1 MPSSIPISVHERKW
15 FLKLIH
21 EVYGIQIID
30 AYSCQRL
37 SEELLTRSKISIS
50 YNTLRRLFGIIKGS
64 NQASRFTLDS
74 LCKSLGYPDFAKF
87 QTAVN
92 QFEVDFFNDV
102 LILNRLQIQNDDQ
115 LILRIVQD
123 FQFVTWDEVYQL
135 KSIVDLCIEVQ
146 NFDLL
151 KAIFETKFE
160 LVKEET
166 AWKLYVAFQSIF
178 IQSKQGNQA
187 VIDFVAQL
195 MPINEMAQ
203 RILLQLFVDEEAL
216 RGYYGQWLDAAS
228 IEIVED
234 MELFKQLLLIQLAV
248 LKQQIPVAMELLA
261 HCNIL
266 LASNRMS
273 YHPILKG
280 RLAAWNLMLRDDRET
295 CYRLFEGLHAV
306 KDQLFFLVF
315 FYRLQEVF
323 GRDITLIDLM
333 GQYQFDEL
341 RITFTFPE
349 KQNLNVYYLL
359 KARYW
364 LLKND
369 KDQMAKAMSK
379 FNPVYKYSCLYGW
392 VDAQWKYLSAKLECM

>member
-1 MPSSIPISVHERKW
+1 
-15 FLKLIH
+15 
-21 EVYGIQIID
+21 
-30 AYSCQRL
+30 
-37 SEELLTRSKISIS
+37 
-50 YNTLRRLFGIIKGS
+50 
-64 NQASRFTLDS
+64 
-74 LCKSLGYPDFAKF
+74 
-87 QTAVN
+87 
-92 QFEVDFFNDV
+92 
-102 LILNRLQIQNDDQ
+102 
-115 LILRIVQD
+115 
-123 FQFVTWDEVYQL
+123 
-135 KSIVDLCIEVQ
+135 
-146 NFDLL
+146 
-151 KAIFETKFE
+151 
-160 LVKEET
+160 
-166 AWKLYVAFQSIF
+166 
-178 IQSKQGNQA
+178 
-187 VIDFVAQL
+187 
-195 MPINEMAQ
+195 
-203 RILLQLFVDEEAL
+203 
-216 RGYYGQWLDAAS
+216 
-228 IEIVED
+228 
-234 MELFKQLLLIQLAV
+234 LLLIQLAV

-295 CYRLFEGLHAV
+295 CFRLFEGLHAV

-349 KQNLNVYYLL
+349 KQNLNVFYLL